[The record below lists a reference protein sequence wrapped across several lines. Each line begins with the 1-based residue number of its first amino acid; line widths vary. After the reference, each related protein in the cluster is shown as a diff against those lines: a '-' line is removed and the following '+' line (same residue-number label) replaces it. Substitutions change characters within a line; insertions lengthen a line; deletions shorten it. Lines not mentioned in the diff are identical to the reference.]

1 MQIRERRTTWAFIRT
16 TYSKTKKRGISRSL
30 GTLPKT
36 AERLP
41 DDLVEAMTEKEQVQ
55 AEVLLRRVRAER
67 DAERQ
72 AHYARM
78 LPVAI
83 DYATQWY
90 ANPTHKPPSGLA
102 EDTRQAFSR
111 LLAAMVKAGVGRT
124 RRRKKDG
131 GVPTARKSKGMA

>member
-16 TYSKTKKRGISRSL
+16 AYDKTKKRGVSRSL

-36 AERLP
+36 SERLP
-41 DDLVEAMTEKEQVQ
+41 EGLATVMTEKERAQV
-55 AEVLLRRVRAER
+55 EVLLRRVRAER

-72 AHYARM
+72 ERYARE
-78 LPVAI
+78 LPVFI

-90 ANPTHKPPSGLA
+90 ANPRRKPHADLA
-102 EDTRQAFSR
+102 EDTRQAFSK

-124 RRRKKDG
+124 RRRKKSE
-131 GVPTARKSKGMA
+131 AS

>member
-16 TYSKTKKRGISRSL
+16 TYDKTKKRGVTRSL
-30 GTLPKT
+30 GTLDKN

-41 DDLVEAMTEKEQVQ
+41 EALAAAMTEKERAK
-55 AEVLLRRVRAER
+55 AEGLLRRISAER

-72 AHYARM
+72 AHYARV

-83 DYATQWY
+83 DHATHWY
-90 ANPTHKPPSGLA
+90 TNAMHRPSASLA

-124 RRRKKDG
+124 RRRKASERGIAK
-131 GVPTARKSKGMA
+131 R

>member
-16 TYSKTKKRGISRSL
+16 TYDKTKKRGVTRSL
-30 GTLPKT
+30 GTLHKA

-41 DDLVEAMTEKEQVQ
+41 EALVAAMTDKERAQ
-55 AEVLLRRVRAER
+55 AEVLLRRIRAER
-67 DAERQ
+67 EGERQ
-72 AHYARM
+72 AHYARV

-90 ANPTHKPPSGLA
+90 ANPTHQPRSDLA

-124 RRRKKDG
+124 RRRKKSEG
-131 GVPTARKSKGMA
+131 GVAKR

>member
-16 TYSKTKKRGISRSL
+16 TYDKSKKRGVSRSL

-36 AERLP
+36 SERLSEE
-41 DDLVEAMTEKEQVQ
+41 LAGAMTEKERAQV
-55 AEVLLRRVRAER
+55 EVILRRVRAER

-72 AHYARM
+72 ERYARE
-78 LPVAI
+78 LPVFI

-90 ANPTHKPPSGLA
+90 VNPTRKPQADLA
-102 EDTRQAFSR
+102 EDTRLAFSK

-124 RRRKKDG
+124 RRRKK
-131 GVPTARKSKGMA
+131 TAAASPRRAT

>member
-16 TYSKTKKRGISRSL
+16 TYDKTKKRGAGRSL

-41 DDLVEAMTEKEQVQ
+41 NDLAEVMTEKERAQ

-67 DAERQ
+67 EAERQ

-90 ANPTHKPPSGLA
+90 ANPTHKPHADLA

-124 RRRKKDG
+124 RRRKKAG
-131 GVPTARKSKGMA
+131 NRASPA